1 MADGKNLKRWDCE
14 KLYSDLANAKQ
25 QSRNEK
31 LPLTLSAIEKDW
43 LDRLLCGYSPDEMAE
58 QLHREPKGLG
68 VDLDRSIYRYVKILT
83 GKDETEPIEDSR
95 NISRWLSEAG
105 YKKRQDW
112 GEALD
117 ISVFYG
123 RTEELRKLKT
133 WTMSE
138 ECRLVALFGMVG
150 MGKTTLAV
158 KLAEEISEKFKY
170 VIWRSLN
177 HAPSFPSFISDLEK
191 FFSDKPKTDTIDS
204 EKNHQDSISSV
215 KKHLQNHR
223 CLVVLDGWDAILP
236 SNVADYEAYSQFWQ
250 WIGQTLHQSCLLLIG
265 EQKPSEMGFLEGE
278 KVRSLQLG
286 SLGEATKQIF
296 LEKNLSNPED
306 WDILIERYRGNPLV
320 LKLIGDR
327 IKNLFA
333 GNVTQFLEQGTECG
347 VIVPE
352 VIKGLLQKQF
362 ENLPELEYQVIC
374 SLANY
379 RQPATFVDLLK
390 VNPNLPMS
398 NLLET
403 LSSLEGR
410 SLVDVIINQGG
421 ESSFTVQPLVMK
433 YVIREEQAV

>member
-1 MADGKNLKRWDCE
+1 MADWKNLKAWNRE
-14 KLYSDLANAKQ
+14 GLYSALADVKQ
-25 QSRNEK
+25 KYRNGQ
-31 LPLTLSAIEKDW
+31 LSSTLSAIEKDW
-43 LDRLLCGYSPDEMAE
+43 LDRLLCGYSPDEIAQ
-58 QLHREPKGLG
+58 QLHREPKGFG

-83 GKDETEPIEDSR
+83 GKDETEPIDDGG
-95 NISRWLSEAG
+95 NIWKWLEEAG

-138 ECRLVALFGMVG
+138 ECRLVALFGLVG

-158 KLAEEISEKFKY
+158 KLAEEIEKKFKY

-191 FFSDKPKTDTIDS
+191 FFSDKPKTDTTDS
-204 EKNHQDSISSV
+204 EKNHHDSISSV
-215 KKHLQNHR
+215 KQHLQNHR

-236 SNVADYEAYSQFWQ
+236 NNVADYEAYSQFWQ
-250 WIGQTLHQSCLLLIG
+250 WIGQTLHQSCFLLIG
-265 EQKPSEMGFLEGE
+265 EQKPSEMAFLEGE

-296 LEKNLSNPED
+296 LEKKLSNPED
-306 WDILIERYRGNPLV
+306 WEILIERYGGNPLV

-347 VIVPE
+347 VMVPE
-352 VIKGLLQKQF
+352 VIKRLLHKQF
-362 ENLPELEYQVIC
+362 KNLPELEYQVIC

-398 NLLET
+398 NLIET

-410 SLVDVIINQGG
+410 SLVDAIVNQGG
-421 ESSFTVQPLVMK
+421 EAYFTVQPL
-433 YVIREEQAV
+433 